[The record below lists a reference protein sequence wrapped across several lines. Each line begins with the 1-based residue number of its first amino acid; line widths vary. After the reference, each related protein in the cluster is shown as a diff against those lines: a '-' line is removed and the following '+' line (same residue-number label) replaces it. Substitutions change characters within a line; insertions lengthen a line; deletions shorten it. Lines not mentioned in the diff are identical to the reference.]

1 MTYQSYA
8 DAAYYQDVFGG
19 DTLPADEIE
28 KHLKTASRH
37 IDSLTYNRIVGKGFD
52 NLTTYQRDIIKE
64 VCCMLADFEY
74 ENADELNCILQNYSI
89 NGVSMAFGSGW
100 NVVCQNGVAIRRDT
114 YEYLEQT
121 GLCCRSLGV

>member
-1 MTYQSYA
+1 MTVYA
-8 DAAYYQDVFGG
+8 DETYYKECYKGSMIPEDAMERVMQQ
-19 DTLPADEIE
+19 
-28 KHLKTASRH
+28 ASRH

-74 ENADELNCILQNYSI
+74 ENADELNCILQDYSI
-89 NGVSMAFGSGW
+89 NGVSMTFGSGW
-100 NVVCQNGVAIRRDT
+100 NMVCQNGVAIRRDT
-114 YEYLEQT
+114 YEYLAQT